1 MKNKFNSNLYKKEI
15 TNLIK
20 SSIEKLKRE
29 YPNYKVLT
37 MSITSDFSSGISA
50 VHFDSENFSKN
61 YLQKEKEKYKYY
73 LEKNDIEKA
82 EIYKP
87 TDEIRITNPA
97 VHFDSENF
105 SKNYLQKEK
114 EKYKYYL
121 EKNDIE
127 KAEIYKPTDEIRIT
141 NPADFELAF
150 YIEISHKSFSL
161 EDFEDEE
168 NYEGYAI
175 LKEVLKENY
184 DYIIKELKV
193 NSNFELT
200 YNNEEDW
207 YNPLKLGE

>member
-97 VHFDSENF
+97 
-105 SKNYLQKEK
+105 
-114 EKYKYYL
+114 
-121 EKNDIE
+121 
-127 KAEIYKPTDEIRIT
+127 
-141 NPADFELAF
+141 DFELAF
-150 YIEISHKSFSL
+150 YIEITHKSFSL

-168 NYEGYAI
+168 NYEGYAF

-207 YNPLKLGE
+207 YNSIN

>member
-1 MKNKFNSNLYKKEI
+1 MKKKFNSNLYKKEI
-15 TNLIK
+15 INLIK
-20 SSIEKLKRE
+20 SSIEKLKIE
-29 YPNYKVLT
+29 YPNYEVLT

-50 VHFDSENFSKN
+50 IHFDSESFSKN
-61 YLQKEKEKYKYY
+61 YLQKEKYKYY
-73 LEKNDIEKA
+73 LEKNDMKRA
-82 EIYKP
+82 ELYKP
-87 TDEIRITNPA
+87 TDE
-97 VHFDSENF
+97 
-105 SKNYLQKEK
+105 K
-114 EKYKYYL
+114 
-121 EKNDIE
+121 
-127 KAEIYKPTDEIRIT
+127 RIT

-150 YIEISHKSFSL
+150 YIEITHKSFSL

>member
-1 MKNKFNSNLYKKEI
+1 MRKNFNQNLYKEEI
-15 TNLIK
+15 INLIK

-97 VHFDSENF
+97 
-105 SKNYLQKEK
+105 
-114 EKYKYYL
+114 
-121 EKNDIE
+121 
-127 KAEIYKPTDEIRIT
+127 
-141 NPADFELAF
+141 DFELAF

-161 EDFEDEE
+161 EDFEDKE

-200 YNNEEDW
+200 YNDEEDW
-207 YNPLKLGE
+207 YNSIN

>member
-1 MKNKFNSNLYKKEI
+1 MKKKFNSNLYKKEI
-15 TNLIK
+15 INLIK
-20 SSIEKLKRE
+20 SSIEKLKIE
-29 YPNYKVLT
+29 YPNYEVLT

-50 VHFDSENFSKN
+50 IHFDSESFSKN
-61 YLQKEKEKYKYY
+61 YLQKEKYKYY
-73 LEKNDIEKA
+73 LEKNDIKRA
-82 EIYKP
+82 E
-87 TDEIRITNPA
+87 
-97 VHFDSENF
+97 
-105 SKNYLQKEK
+105 L
-114 EKYKYYL
+114 
-121 EKNDIE
+121 
-127 KAEIYKPTDEIRIT
+127 YKPTDEIRIT

-200 YNNEEDW
+200 YNDEEDW
-207 YNPLKLGE
+207 YNSIN

>member
-1 MKNKFNSNLYKKEI
+1 MEKEFNKNLYKEEI
-15 TNLIK
+15 INLIK

-29 YPNYKVLT
+29 YPNYEVLT

-73 LEKNDIEKA
+73 LEKND
-82 EIYKP
+82 
-87 TDEIRITNPA
+87 
-97 VHFDSENF
+97 VG
-105 SKNYLQKEK
+105 
-114 EKYKYYL
+114 
-121 EKNDIE
+121 

-150 YIEISHKSFSL
+150 YVEISHNSFSL
-161 EDFEDEE
+161 EDFEEEE

-200 YNNEEDW
+200 YNDEEDW
-207 YNPLKLGE
+207 YNSIN

>member
-20 SSIEKLKRE
+20 LSIEKLKIE
-29 YPNYKVLT
+29 YPNYEVLT

-50 VHFDSENFSKN
+50 IHFDSESFSKN
-61 YLQKEKEKYKYY
+61 YLQKEKYKYY
-73 LEKNDIEKA
+73 LEKNDIKRA
-82 EIYKP
+82 ELYKP
-87 TDEIRITNPA
+87 TN
-97 VHFDSENF
+97 
-105 SKNYLQKEK
+105 
-114 EKYKYYL
+114 
-121 EKNDIE
+121 
-127 KAEIYKPTDEIRIT
+127 EIRIT

-200 YNNEEDW
+200 YNDEEDW
-207 YNPLKLGE
+207 YNSIN

>member
-20 SSIEKLKRE
+20 LSIEKLKIE
-29 YPNYKVLT
+29 YPNYEVLT

-50 VHFDSENFSKN
+50 IHFDSESFSKN
-61 YLQKEKEKYKYY
+61 YLQKEKYKYY
-73 LEKNDIEKA
+73 LEKNDIKRA
-82 EIYKP
+82 E
-87 TDEIRITNPA
+87 
-97 VHFDSENF
+97 
-105 SKNYLQKEK
+105 L
-114 EKYKYYL
+114 
-121 EKNDIE
+121 
-127 KAEIYKPTDEIRIT
+127 YKPTDEIRIT

-200 YNNEEDW
+200 YNDEEDW
-207 YNPLKLGE
+207 YNSIN

>member
-20 SSIEKLKRE
+20 LSIEKLKIE
-29 YPNYKVLT
+29 YPNYEVLT

-50 VHFDSENFSKN
+50 IHFDSESFSKN
-61 YLQKEKEKYKYY
+61 YLQKEKYKYY
-73 LEKNDIEKA
+73 LEKNDMKRA
-82 EIYKP
+82 ELYKP
-87 TDEIRITNPA
+87 TDE
-97 VHFDSENF
+97 
-105 SKNYLQKEK
+105 K
-114 EKYKYYL
+114 
-121 EKNDIE
+121 
-127 KAEIYKPTDEIRIT
+127 RIT

-150 YIEISHKSFSL
+150 YIEITHKSFSL

-200 YNNEEDW
+200 YNDEEDW
-207 YNPLKLGE
+207 YNSIN